1 MQALLWAVFQPVLLG
16 IKIDGIMN
24 TEKYHQMLIHCAIPS
39 EQVSFIFEHDNDPK
53 RAANAVKRVMDWP
66 PQSLELNIIEEE
78 WDQKTE

>member
-1 MQALLWAVFQPVLLG
+1 MVLWTQKSIIRCWFTVQ
-16 IKIDGIMN
+16 
-24 TEKYHQMLIHCAIPS
+24 YHL

-53 RAANAVKRVMDWP
+53 RVANAVKRVMDWP